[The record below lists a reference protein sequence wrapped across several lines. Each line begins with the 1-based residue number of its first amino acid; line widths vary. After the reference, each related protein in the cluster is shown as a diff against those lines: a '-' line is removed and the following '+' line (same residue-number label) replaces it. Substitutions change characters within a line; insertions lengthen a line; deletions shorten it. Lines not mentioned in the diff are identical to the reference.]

1 MPAEAQNSSA
11 MNSVQSSR
19 SGQSSPDD
27 LRSKSLEPVQDSSPL
42 AFFWLILGLLA
53 LSSTAIF
60 IKLSIREI
68 SAEAT
73 VFNRLWIATLAFTSW
88 NLVTLGQSKSQDSQQ
103 DLAQDPA
110 QDPAQDSGE
119 FPTNVSLANALP
131 TDPDSVESSDASDPS
146 DPTVSTLQIQTMHSG
161 YAGLRQSVESW
172 SWETIGLLLAL
183 GLVHLTGRY
192 LWTWSLTSTTAAN
205 GAMLANMPPL
215 FTALGGWLFL
225 GQRFDRRFLS
235 GLAIAVIGSVTLVIG
250 DWIQPKEALFGTG
263 ALLGDGA
270 ALLSSVF
277 YAASFLL
284 VEKLRQR
291 LSTSDILVW
300 RCALGLVIATPLVWA
315 IDNTIFPI
323 SAMGWIA
330 VLGLAL
336 VSEVMGHGLIVYSLK
351 HFSSAFVTIVLLL
364 EPAPVAAVAWI
375 WFGEFL
381 DPLNIAGFCLITL
394 GIYFAKTGT
403 GSTGGGGNHSKL
415 SNQEVLELEL
425 TEISGES

>member
-1 MPAEAQNSSA
+1 MPAEAPNSA
-11 MNSVQSSR
+11 KPNPVP
-19 SGQSSPDD
+19 SPTLEKPPPED
-27 LRSKSLEPVQDSSPL
+27 LSPHSLNTTQDSSPL

-60 IKLSIREI
+60 IKLSIHDI

-88 NLVTLGQSKSQDSQQ
+88 NWLNLGQSKSQDPVQ
-103 DLAQDPA
+103 DLAQDSA
-110 QDPAQDSGE
+110 QDLTQDSG
-119 FPTNVSLANALP
+119 TSLANAPLADAP
-131 TDPDSVESSDASDPS
+131 LTDLVSVDSPDPMEA
-146 DPTVSTLQIQTMHSG
+146 TIQIQGTGSG
-161 YAGLRQSVESW
+161 FAWLPNSVQSW
-172 SWETIGLLLAL
+172 PWETMGLLFAL

-225 GQRFDRRFLS
+225 GQRFDRRFLG
-235 GLAIAVIGSVTLVIG
+235 GLAIAVIGSITLVIG

-291 LSTSDILVW
+291 LSTSNILVW
-300 RCALGLVIATPLVWA
+300 RCAIGLMLATPLVWV
-315 IDNTIFPI
+315 IDDTIFPI
-323 SAMGWIA
+323 SAVGWMA

-351 HFSSAFVTIVLLL
+351 YFSSAFVTIVLLL
-364 EPAPVAAVAWI
+364 EPAPVAAVAWV

-394 GIYFAKTGT
+394 GIYLAKTGT
-403 GSTGGGGNHSKL
+403 GSTGSSD
-415 SNQEVLELEL
+415 SNSETSDQDALELEL
-425 TEISGES
+425 TEISGEP

>member
-1 MPAEAQNSSA
+1 MTAEDSQGPDAD
-11 MNSVQSSR
+11 SVQSPVSELPPAEPPTPNPVPPNTSPVNAEIVSR
-19 SGQSSPDD
+19 Q
-27 LRSKSLEPVQDSSPL
+27 RSPL
-42 AFFWLILGLLA
+42 ALVWLLLGLLA

-60 IKLSIREI
+60 IKLSIQEI

-88 NLVTLGQSKSQDSQQ
+88 NWFNSGQS
-103 DLAQDPA
+103 
-110 QDPAQDSGE
+110 E
-119 FPTNVSLANALP
+119 ANHAE
-131 TDPDSVESSDASDPS
+131 THREVQSSDAPTPEWSANTNTTESTQVANPS
-146 DPTVSTLQIQTMHSG
+146 NPWLPAAVQT
-161 YAGLRQSVESW
+161 W
-172 SWETIGLLLAL
+172 PWETIYLLLAL

-215 FTALGGWLFL
+215 FTALGGWFLL

-235 GLAIAVIGSVTLVIG
+235 GLAIAILGSITLVIG
-250 DWIQPKEALFGTG
+250 DWLQPKEALFGTG

-300 RCALGLVIATPLVWA
+300 RCAVGLVISMPLVWA
-315 IDNTIFPI
+315 IDDTIFPI
-323 SAMGWIA
+323 STIGWIA

-336 VSEVMGHGLIVYSLK
+336 ISEVMGHGLIVYSLK
-351 HFSSAFVTIVLLL
+351 YFSSAFVTIVLLL

-394 GIYFAKTGT
+394 GIYLAKTGT
-403 GSTGGGGNHSKL
+403 GSAGSGGSPPESSEQAMVQGKL
-415 SNQEVLELEL
+415 KEL
-425 TEISGES
+425 SGES